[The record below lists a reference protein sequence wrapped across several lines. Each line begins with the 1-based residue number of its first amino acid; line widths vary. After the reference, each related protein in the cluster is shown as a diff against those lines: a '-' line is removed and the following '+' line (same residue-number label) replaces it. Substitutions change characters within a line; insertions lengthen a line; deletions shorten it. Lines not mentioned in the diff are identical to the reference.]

1 MREPEEK
8 DLGEAGNPME
18 EPKPP
23 PGEGCES
30 EAVVNCVIELLRC
43 RFVSP
48 ECPAGRILL
57 LPPGG

>member
-1 MREPEEK
+1 
-8 DLGEAGNPME
+8 ME